1 MTFLMLATIIA
12 VFFACAETDGT
23 VRTMT
28 PEIKTPVSV
37 RGTVSDVFFD
47 PVDTAFVFPV
57 LNNWG

>member
-1 MTFLMLATIIA
+1 MLATIFA
-12 VFFACAETDGT
+12 AFFACAETDGT

-47 PVDTAFVFPV
+47 PVDTAFVFLV